1 MSDVPLQPTE
11 DTDLAAG
18 VDGAAIARLADLDD
32 RLGGQGDAADAWAHA
47 ADREA
52 AAEDRLPAH
61 FGAAI
66 DTMLLLRQ
74 VAAAERGVEHDPIVL
89 PRQIGRYEILREAGR
104 GAFAYVLEARDELL
118 QRRVAL
124 KVARP
129 EALVSAAFRRR
140 FIREAELAARLMH
153 PHIVAIHEVGEQG
166 GLVYIANEY
175 CAGGDLASWLE
186 AHPGPLPVRQA
197 AEIVRALAEAVSHAH
212 ASGVV
217 HRDIKPANVLLAIPA
232 GSPAVA
238 AGPAATAAI
247 GEMIPK
253 LGDFG
258 LGKLFHDLEDRA
270 LTQLTRTGTRLGTP
284 AWMAPEQID
293 GSFGEVGPATDVH
306 GLGLLLDRLLTGR
319 CLFAGKTE
327 AETFRAVLLEEPV
340 AADRKVRQVP
350 ADLVAVCLKCLAKRP
365 TDRYATATDLADDL
379 ARFLSDMPTR
389 ARPRSRVVGFFRS
402 IRRRPL
408 PWLLATAA
416 AAAVAVAVWS
426 SQARDQEARRL
437 AESRNEIQRRE
448 AVAELRR
455 GFDAWRTGDAAAA
468 LAHLRSCATIDA
480 ALADSLAGRW
490 LLGRLH
496 GEQAILLE
504 PDGASEKPVDIYVFA
519 HARDGSALAAG
530 HADGRVSILRLD
542 AGGAPAGPAL
552 SFVAHDEVNDVA
564 FSPDGSQ
571 LATVGEDGRL
581 CLWDAATGKTQR
593 EPHAASGAL
602 YAVAYAPS
610 GIWLACGGA
619 AQEIVLVPRDGGL
632 AGRTLR
638 PFAAAV
644 AAGTVTADADIESL
658 QFIGEDR
665 LVAACGNMVAIVDLA
680 TGSLQSFPGHDGSVG
695 QISLSRD
702 GRRLVA
708 GGTDREPRVW
718 DLDPPRLVRTLPRH
732 PGWVQGCDF
741 SRDGQFVATGCRD
754 GVIRIFDIASGEEQ
768 RKLVGHIGRTWDVK
782 YDSQG
787 MVASAGADGTLRR
800 WDPKISAEAR
810 GLRTFRIPGAPEP
823 TDKIRGR
830 RVAVGIAEMPSG
842 TAAAVL
848 SLQGRTVIA
857 DIASGGLTTIP
868 SAATASAYNIAVDGR
883 RGRFAA
889 IPTSGAIELHAIP
902 SRKPTSSGPDD
913 PPEELVRLPRSDGA
927 VAIDV
932 AWLPSGA
939 LVVGCND
946 GRLLEWDASLAT
958 SREVDRLGRT
968 IDTIRLAPTTSKQ
981 VAVAAGPRVLVYPVP
996 LSTAGGRTLFTVPP
1010 DEGIVVAVAWSPDER
1025 RIAYGTTKGQ
1035 VSIIDAE
1042 SGRVLKVLPRHS
1054 RDIAGLAWPPDGRTL
1069 VTADAECVRF
1079 TDITTATTLDEVR
1092 PGWNVE
1098 SLDFMSGDGPPLL
1111 VIAGSEA
1118 TAGGD
1123 MGRESRLGILDLDHS
1138 LAGAAP

>member
-1 MSDVPLQPTE
+1 
-11 DTDLAAG
+11 
-18 VDGAAIARLADLDD
+18 
-32 RLGGQGDAADAWAHA
+32 
-47 ADREA
+47 
-52 AAEDRLPAH
+52 
-61 FGAAI
+61 
-66 DTMLLLRQ
+66 MLLLRQ

-89 PRQIGRYEILREAGR
+89 PLQIGRYEILREAGR

-129 EALVSAAFRRR
+129 DALVSAAFRRR

-175 CAGGDLASWLE
+175 CAGGDLAAWLE
-186 AHPGPLPVRQA
+186 RHPGPLSARQA
-197 AEIVRALAEAVSHAH
+197 AGMVRALAEAVAHAH
-212 ASGVV
+212 AGGVV
-217 HRDIKPANVLLAIPA
+217 HRDIKPANVLLATP
-232 GSPAVA
+232 V
-238 AGPAATAAI
+238 GPASRATETAGRAVLA
-247 GEMIPK
+247 EMTPK

-258 LGKLFHDLEDRA
+258 LGKLFHDLEDRG

-319 CLFAGKTE
+319 CLYAGKTE

-340 AADRKVRQVP
+340 AANRAVRQVP
-350 ADLVAVCLKCLAKRP
+350 PDLAAVCLKCLAKRP
-365 TDRYATATDLADDL
+365 ADRYATAADLAADL
-379 ARFLSDMPTR
+379 DRFLSDSPTS
-389 ARPRSRVVGFFRS
+389 ARPRSRLAGFWRS
-402 IRRRPL
+402 IRRRPI

-416 AAAVAVAVWS
+416 VAAVAVAVWV
-426 SQARDQEARRL
+426 SQARDQEARHL
-437 AESRNEIQRRE
+437 AESRDEIRRRE

-468 LAHLRSCATIDA
+468 IAHLRACGTIDA

-504 PDGASEKPVDIYVFA
+504 PDGASGKPADLYVFA
-519 HARDGSALAAG
+519 QSPDGSALAAG

-542 AGGAPAGPAL
+542 AGRAPAGPAL
-552 SFVAHDEVNDVA
+552 SYVAHDEVNDVA
-564 FSPDGSQ
+564 FSPDGGQ

-581 CLWDAATGKTQR
+581 RLWDAADGSRQR
-593 EPHAASGAL
+593 EPLAASGAL

-610 GIWLACGGA
+610 GAWLACGGA
-619 AQEIVLVPRDGGL
+619 AQEITLVPQD
-632 AGRTLR
+632 AGNPVRALQ

-644 AAGTVTADADIESL
+644 AGGMVSADADIESL
-658 QFIGEDR
+658 QFVGEDR

-702 GRRLVA
+702 RSRA
-708 GGTDREPRVW
+708 ISGGTDREPRVW

-741 SRDGQFVATGCRD
+741 SPAGEFVVTGCRD
-754 GVIRIFDIASGEEQ
+754 GVIRVFDLATGREQ

-782 YDSQG
+782 YDALG
-787 MVASAGADGTLRR
+787 MVLSAGADGTLRR
-800 WDPKISAEAR
+800 WDAEVPADAR
-810 GLRTFRIPGAPEP
+810 GLRIVRIPAPPEP

-830 RVAVGIAEMPSG
+830 RVPVSVAGMSSG
-842 TAAAVL
+842 GAAAIL
-848 SLQGRTVIA
+848 CLQGRTVLV
-857 DIASGGLTTIP
+857 DIASGSPTTIP
-868 SAATASAYNIAVDGR
+868 SAATASAYNIAVDDR
-883 RGRFAA
+883 RGRLAA
-889 IPTSGAIELHAIP
+889 IPTSGAIELHALP
-902 SRKPTSSGPDD
+902 ALMRSGSGPADRPD
-913 PPEELVRLPRSDGA
+913 ELVRLPRGDGD

-932 AWLPSGA
+932 AWMPSGA

-958 SREVDRLGRT
+958 AREVDRLGRT
-968 IDTIRLAPTTSKQ
+968 IDAVRLAPTSAKQ
-981 VAVAAGPRVLVYPVP
+981 LAVAAGPRLLVYPLP
-996 LSTAGGRTLFTVPP
+996 PATGGGRTLVTLPP
-1010 DEGIVVAVAWSPDER
+1010 DDGTIVAIAWSSDER
-1025 RIAYGTTKGQ
+1025 QIAFGTNKGQ
-1035 VSIIDAE
+1035 VSIIDAL
-1042 SGRVLKVLPRHS
+1042 SGRPIKMLPRHA
-1054 RDIAGLAWPPDGRTL
+1054 RDVAGIVWPPDGRTL

-1079 TDITTATTLDEVR
+1079 LDITTATTIDEVR
-1092 PGWNVE
+1092 PGWNIE
-1098 SLDFMSGDGPPLL
+1098 SVGFTPGGVRPAV
-1111 VIAGSEA
+1111 VIAGSAPA
-1118 TAGGD
+1118 TAGAV
-1123 MGRESRLGILDLDHS
+1123 GRAPQMGILDLGRTLDGGS
-1138 LAGAAP
+1138 P